1 MDRRLLTFALLC
13 LVSLTA
19 DMTYEGARSVIG
31 PYLEILGASA
41 IIAGLLTIG
50 DLLGYVA
57 RLWSGVL
64 VSRARSSRAL
74 WLFTIGGYA
83 INLFS
88 VPPLALARGW
98 QQVLGLVIAERVGK
112 GLRTPT
118 RDVVLAEVSEAI
130 GRGKGF
136 GIHEAA
142 DQVGA
147 IAGPII
153 VAAIASF
160 LGVRH
165 AFLWLAIPAAV
176 SMALVLSAYVTYPH
190 VRSIEVKGPRISIG
204 GLVRRGRFL
213 RFVIATILLGL
224 GFVPWTVLSYEG
236 ARLGIGI
243 GVLATAYALAMGVD
257 AAIAFPA
264 GWLYDRFGP
273 RVMLVAPLA
282 CIAAPVLILSGSTL
296 GLYLCAISWGACM
309 GIMESVFRAAVAELV
324 EPSARA
330 AAYGLAYFLFGV
342 AWLACGLYSGLLV
355 QVDPRLLPLA
365 AVGFLVASSAI
376 YSTLGWAREG

>member
-1 MDRRLLTFALLC
+1 MDRKLLTFALLC

-19 DMTYEGARSVIG
+19 DITYEGARSVIG

-41 IIAGLLTIG
+41 IIAGLSTVG

-57 RLWSGVL
+57 RLWSGIA

-74 WLFTIGGYA
+74 WIATIGGYA

-88 VPPLALARGW
+88 VPPLALARDW

-136 GIHEAA
+136 GIHEVA
-142 DQVGA
+142 DQAGA
-147 IAGPII
+147 IAGPVI
-153 VAAIASF
+153 VAALASY
-160 LGVRH
+160 LGIRH

-176 SMALVLSAYVTYPH
+176 SMALVISAYATYPR
-190 VRSIEVKGPRISIG
+190 VKSLEVEGPAISVGSLMKRRS
-204 GLVRRGRFL
+204 FL
-213 RFVIATILLGL
+213 QFAVATVLLGL

-236 ARLGIGI
+236 AKLGLSVGA
-243 GVLATAYALAMGVD
+243 LATAYALAMGVD

-273 RVMLVAPLA
+273 RVMLIAPLA
-282 CIAAPVLILSGSTL
+282 CLAAPIAILSGSVV
-296 GLYLCAISWGACM
+296 GLYLCAASWGACM
-309 GIMESVFRAAVAELV
+309 GVMESVFRAAVAELV

-330 AAYGLAYFLFGV
+330 AAYGLAYFLFGL
-342 AWLACGLYSGLLV
+342 AWLGCGLYGGLLV
-355 QVDPRLLPLA
+355 QIDPRLLPVVA
-365 AVGFLVASSAI
+365 IAFLVASAATYASLRV
-376 YSTLGWAREG
+376 SS